1 MTNGESLLKTSFWFF
16 LNVALV
22 ILTAGL
28 FYGIGAVNNYS
39 NSLTPSGT
47 ITVSAEG
54 KVVAIP
60 DIAALSFT
68 VVSIGQDPVGLQSE
82 NVKKM
87 NGAIEF
93 VKSQGVDDK
102 DIKTTQ
108 FNLFPRYEYDE
119 NKRQSFIA
127 GYELRQSVQ
136 IKIRDL
142 SKISSTL
149 GGLPNAGINEIGQL
163 QFDMDNPEFYLN
175 QAREQAF
182 GKARAKAE
190 AMAKQNDV
198 KIKKVV
204 GFGESPNFIS
214 PIYARAE
221 ALGKSLDFSQPTIE
235 AGSQE
240 VSVNVSV
247 TYEIGN

>member
-1 MTNGESLLKTSFWFF
+1 MVVL
-16 LNVALV
+16 A
-22 ILTAGL
+22 AGL
-28 FYGIGAVNNYS
+28 FYGIGAVKNYS
-39 NSLTPSGT
+39 GSLVPGNT
-47 ITVSAEG
+47 ITVAAEG

-60 DIAALSFT
+60 DIAAFSFA
-68 VVSIGQDPVGLQSE
+68 VVSVGQNSIALQSE
-82 NVKKM
+82 NIKKM

-93 VKSQGVDDK
+93 VKSQAVDEK

-119 NKRQSFIA
+119 KRRQSFIT

-136 IKIRDL
+136 VKIRDL
-142 SKISSTL
+142 SKISPIL

-190 AMAKQNDV
+190 AMASQNNV

-204 GFGESPNFIS
+204 GFAESPNFIS

-221 ALGKSLDFSQPTIE
+221 AMGGPLAAPQPTIE

-240 VSVNVSV
+240 VSVNVNV
-247 TYEIGN
+247 TYEIR

>member
-1 MTNGESLLKTSFWFF
+1 MEQLKSLFKTSFWFF
-16 LNVALV
+16 LNISLV
-22 ILTAGL
+22 VLAAGL
-28 FYGIGAVNNYS
+28 FYGIGAVKNYGG
-39 NSLTPSGT
+39 SLMPGNV
-47 ITVSAEG
+47 IIVSAEG

-60 DIAALSFT
+60 DVAAFSFT
-68 VVSIGQDPVGLQSE
+68 VVSIGQDPVALQSE
-82 NVKKM
+82 NIQKM

-93 VKSQGVDDK
+93 VKSQAVDEK

-119 NKRQSFIA
+119 KRRQSFIA

-136 IKIRDL
+136 VKIRDL
-142 SKISSTL
+142 SKISPIL

-190 AMAKQNDV
+190 AMASQNNV
-198 KIKKVV
+198 KIKRVV
-204 GFGESPNFIS
+204 GFAESPNFVS
-214 PIYARAE
+214 PVYYAKAE
-221 ALGKSLDFSQPTIE
+221 AMGGPLSAPQPTIE

-240 VSVNVSV
+240 VSVNVNV
-247 TYEIGN
+247 TYEIR